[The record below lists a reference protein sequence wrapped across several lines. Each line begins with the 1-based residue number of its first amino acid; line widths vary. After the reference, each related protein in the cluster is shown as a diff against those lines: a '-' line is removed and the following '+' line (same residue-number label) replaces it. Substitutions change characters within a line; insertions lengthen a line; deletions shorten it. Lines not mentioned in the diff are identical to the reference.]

1 MILGNPIGVSRNIR
15 LQNQKETEKN
25 NEKLS
30 KQTHLIA
37 RTVLDETVR
46 VATTGRG
53 EDPRRKIRLIYK
65 LPYLGKVLFDL
76 HRAEVR
82 TLIIIYKKEKQR

>member
-15 LQNQKETEKN
+15 LQNKTKN
-25 NEKLS
+25 NEKLR
-30 KQTHLIA
+30 KQAHLIA

-53 EDPRRKIRLIYK
+53 KDPRRKIRLIYK
-65 LPYLGKVLFDL
+65 LPYLGKVLFCL
-76 HRAEVR
+76 QKAEVR
-82 TLIIIYKKEKQR
+82 T